1 MKVKEAIAIIED
13 DGWYLVR
20 TRGSH
25 RQYKHP
31 LKYGLVTIAGKLSD
45 DLASGTANSILK
57 QAQLKNQQPSEA
69 ELKSELTDKNNLEEL
84 N

>member
-1 MKVKEAIAIIED
+1 MKVKAAISIIED

-31 LKYGLVTIAGKLSD
+31 DKSGLVTIAGKLSD
-45 DLASGTANSILK
+45 DLTSGTANSILK
-57 QAQLKNQQPSEA
+57 QAQLNVNKTE
-69 ELKSELTDKNNLEEL
+69 ETDLEEQVSDEDNLEEL